1 MGGGKIREAFIQK
14 SLEWGLLAGWVRSK
28 LSRQGLRSWGQQ
40 CSFRTCEGPFGSSN
54 DPPSLL
60 TRGFGCPGEDT
71 ECLDSREPLKRVIRR
86 KMCLESE
93 RNNGNSAGR
102 GGEGAARLE
111 RRRFELRMWQQG
123 GKVKDAKA
131 T

>member
-1 MGGGKIREAFIQK
+1 MVKVMIPPAYSREA
-14 SLEWGLLAGWVRSK
+14 L
-28 LSRQGLRSWGQQ
+28 
-40 CSFRTCEGPFGSSN
+40 

-60 TRGFGCPGEDT
+60 TRGEDT

-86 KMCLESE
+86 KMCLEFE

-102 GGEGAARLE
+102 AGEGAARLE

-123 GKVKDAKA
+123 GKGKDAKA